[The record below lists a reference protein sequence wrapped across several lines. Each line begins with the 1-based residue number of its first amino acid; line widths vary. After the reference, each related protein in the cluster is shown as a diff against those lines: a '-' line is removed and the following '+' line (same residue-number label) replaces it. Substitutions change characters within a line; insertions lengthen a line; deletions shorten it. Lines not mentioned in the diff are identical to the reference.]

1 MNSQTKAIIRGGL
14 FGGIVYALG
23 MAGFDYSDG
32 ENFNVWKFIFNF
44 RSNEFFKGL
53 VRCSNWVVPFSLYFV
68 GNFKCFI

>member
-32 ENFNVWKFIFNF
+32 ENFNVWKFIFNSSF
-44 RSNEFFKGL
+44 FGIFMALMTRYNLRKQAGKQKNE
-53 VRCSNWVVPFSLYFV
+53 
-68 GNFKCFI
+68 